1 MDGMEL
7 RVRHDMLMLQQS
19 RNRDLLTFLKRMKL
33 VRPLAILLAAL
44 FGTSTASAQAPRA
57 SSPPTRVPVTI
68 ALVEQL
74 PHPDAPFVILRRVDE
89 AEHDVILLPADAD
102 AQQLSLAVQALLTAR
117 SVAGDTAESPAT
129 IRVRPRSGDAGAHRQ
144 FPWIARVHG
153 DLRRAAHR
161 QIPGV
166 GSARAV
172 VIWLPPQRRRGD
184 R

>member
-1 MDGMEL
+1 MEL
-7 RVRHDMLMLQQS
+7 RLYDHLLMPEQGTGVLHLPTRNKPVR
-19 RNRDLLTFLKRMKL
+19 T
-33 VRPLAILLAAL
+33 LALLLAAL
-44 FGTSTASAQAPRA
+44 VYEANSAAAQPATA
-57 SSPPTRVPVTI
+57 SSPPTRVAVTI

-74 PHPDAPFVILRRVDE
+74 PHPGAPFVILRRVNE

-129 IRVRPRSGDAGAHRQ
+129 IRVRPHAREAGAHRQ

-153 DLRRAAHR
+153 DLQRAAHR
-161 QIPGV
+161 PIRGV

-172 VIWLPPQRRRGD
+172 VIWLPPQRPRR
-184 R
+184 